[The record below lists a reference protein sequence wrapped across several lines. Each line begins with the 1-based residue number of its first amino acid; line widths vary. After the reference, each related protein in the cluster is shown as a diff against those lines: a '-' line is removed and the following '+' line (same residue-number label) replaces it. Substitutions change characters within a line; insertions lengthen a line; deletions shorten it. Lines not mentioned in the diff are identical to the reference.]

1 MQTYLGG
8 FKHFIILTLFG
19 KMFQFDSYYS
29 DRQLDDLKNPHGLNM
44 LTSADGKL
52 AGAGGEDCGDKAVDG
67 AVSTRFG
74 SSGDLFW
81 KARCLL
87 VCMKL
92 EQCNM
97 KLQLCWVRPIVS
109 CWDKGIFVR
118 KTNQLDPLRPLRTKH
133 LIYIYICFLLVWVT
147 KMMRDWSGSPM
158 NQSKNL
164 CFSQPLKPPKQF
176 TLITLTAEVND
187 FPGIEGLE
195 SQPKKGPSFN
205 QLGVLQN
212 NGTPKMTMNQIK
224 TVSNFGFEQRG
235 IATIL

>member
-1 MQTYLGG
+1 MGG
-8 FKHFIILTLFG
+8 
-19 KMFQFDSYYS
+19 SS
-29 DRQLDDLKNPHGLNM
+29 CRQLDDLKNSYGLNM

-52 AGAGGEDCGDKAVDG
+52 AGAGGEDFGDKAVDG

-81 KARCLL
+81 KARYLL

-97 KLQLCWVRPIVS
+97 KLQLFWVRPIVS

-133 LIYIYICFLLVWVT
+133 LIYIYIHICFLLVWVT
-147 KMMRDWSGSPM
+147 KMMRDWSDSPM
-158 NQSKNL
+158 NQSKNLSKNL

-176 TLITLTAEVND
+176 TLITLTAEVNN

-205 QLGVLQN
+205 QLGVLKN

-235 IATIL
+235 IAPIL